1 MIQRLQSIFLFLS
14 SGFFIGEFFSSFA
27 RSGVAVAGIFEDQ
40 LYNLYDNPMLIVL
53 ASLGGL
59 LSLLTIFLYNNRKLQ
74 LKLSYAVITCAILLP
89 LIAVLIFK
97 NQSSGLDEV
106 AVDEQIGLYLPIGSI
121 LFAALSIR
129 FIAKDEKLVK
139 SMDRLR

>member
-14 SGFFIGEFFSSFA
+14 SGFFIGEFFSPFA

-40 LYNLYDNPMLIVL
+40 LYNLYDNPVLIVL
-53 ASLGGL
+53 AGLGGL
-59 LSLLTIFLYNNRKLQ
+59 LALLTIFLYNNRKLQ

-97 NQSSGLDEV
+97 NQSIGLEDV
-106 AVDEQIGLYLPIGSI
+106 AVDDQLGLYLPIGSI

-129 FIAKDEKLVK
+129 FITKDEKLVK

>member
-74 LKLSYAVITCAILLP
+74 LKLSYAIITCAILLP

-106 AVDEQIGLYLPIGSI
+106 AVDDQIGLYLPIGSI